1 VYGEVLDLGEPYT
14 RRDVATDRV
23 SGVRGQAGEI
33 AGNKG
38 IFFVNISR
46 LRGVAA
52 QPRSKRVF
60 SFSRLL
66 LGREELFS
74 GGIDRHVGR
83 I

>member
-1 VYGEVLDLGEPYT
+1 
-14 RRDVATDRV
+14 VATDRV
-23 SGVRGQAGEI
+23 SGVRGQAGET

-38 IFFVNISR
+38 IFFVYISR

-52 QPRSKRVF
+52 QPRGKRVF

-66 LGREELFS
+66 LGREELVGS
-74 GGIDRHVGR
+74 GVDRRVGR

>member
-1 VYGEVLDLGEPYT
+1 
-14 RRDVATDRV
+14 VATDRV

-38 IFFVNISR
+38 IFSLNISR

-60 SFSRLL
+60 YFSRQL

-74 GGIDRHVGR
+74 GGIDRRVGR

>member
-1 VYGEVLDLGEPYT
+1 
-14 RRDVATDRV
+14 VATDRV
-23 SGVRGQAGEI
+23 SGVRGQAGKI
-33 AGNKG
+33 AGNNR

-52 QPRSKRVF
+52 QPRSKRVL

-66 LGREELFS
+66 LGSKELVS
-74 GGIDRHVGR
+74 GSFDRRDGR

>member
-1 VYGEVLDLGEPYT
+1 LYVEVLELGEPHA
-14 RRDVATDRV
+14 RRKVATDRV

-33 AGNKG
+33 AGNEG

-60 SFSRLL
+60 SFYRLL
-66 LGREELFS
+66 LGRE
-74 GGIDRHVGR
+74 
-83 I
+83 